1 MVEPPK
7 ALRID
12 TAKAS
17 RSRGKKWGGVPR
29 PHPIRGVGHRKLLER
44 GPGGDPADNAI
55 FQF

>member
-1 MVEPPK
+1 M
-7 ALRID
+7 LRID